1 MDINNINIAQ
11 NNYNLYKSLEKMIK
25 KAGKR
30 EIIFLCVG
38 NPKIWFDSFGPI
50 VGSVLKHLKIE
61 KFIYGNTLSYINA
74 KNIEHYVK
82 MIYGFHT
89 NPFIIVFDNAISNDL
104 EPTLKIREGEIKCAS
119 FSKNPVYV
127 GDYNITYCLNKNHL
141 KNNNIY
147 FSMIKDLKNLIRMIY
162 FVLNSEKLK
171 NAKLM

>member
-61 KFIYGNTLSYINA
+61 KLFMGI
-74 KNIEHYVK
+74 H
-82 MIYGFHT
+82 
-89 NPFIIVFDNAISNDL
+89 
-104 EPTLKIREGEIKCAS
+104 
-119 FSKNPVYV
+119 
-127 GDYNITYCLNKNHL
+127 CL
-141 KNNNIY
+141 I
-147 FSMIKDLKNLIRMIY
+147 
-162 FVLNSEKLK
+162 
-171 NAKLM
+171 